1 MIQYIIIHFFEERQ
15 CCWSFLYQNILCCYE
30 FDVLKEMFIIV
41 FNAPVMSHGYV
52 NFLARIR
59 VNLFSIWK
67 NLDVSCCTTVVFF
80 FFKIS
85 FFNIQGQIGWRTGSR
100 RLLLFSTD
108 SGFHYAGDGKVMRFN
123 KQEYQTFP
131 ML

>member
-1 MIQYIIIHFFEERQ
+1 MYKFFGKNKGQLIFNLEESGR
-15 CCWSFLYQNILCCYE
+15 SMLYNRGI
-30 FDVLKEMFIIV
+30 
-41 FNAPVMSHGYV
+41 
-52 NFLARIR
+52 
-59 VNLFSIWK
+59 
-67 NLDVSCCTTVVFF
+67 F